1 MWRDMLL
8 MVHNISWHLLA
19 YLAHTAVQSAAVCN
33 ISGAALLPR
42 LTLVKR
48 LGKLAHIFRVSNVDT
63 SCTSIRRG
71 IDQHRCPAVRDEM
84 SFVSAI
90 GELLPPAGHG
100 GLLPPVSCCFFACQQ
115 PHVVV
120 LYAGPAPALCRCL
133 SSTALILLGSNQQSA
148 LQHIKNSRPYP
159 GRLLPREDLHGKQV
173 CQVAVP
179 CVPDVFILAHWG
191 GTKRN

>member
-1 MWRDMLL
+1 M
-8 MVHNISWHLLA
+8 HNISRHLLA
-19 YLAHTAVQSAAVCN
+19 YLAHTTVQSAAVRN

-42 LTLVKR
+42 LALIKC
-48 LGKLAHIFRVSNVDT
+48 LGKLAHIVRVSTLDT
-63 SCTSIRRG
+63 PCTSIRRG
-71 IDQHRCPAVRDEM
+71 IDLHRCPAVRDRM
-84 SFVSAI
+84 SFVSVI

-100 GLLPPVSCCFFACQQ
+100 GLLPPVSCCFFARQQ
-115 PHVVV
+115 SHVVV
-120 LYAGPAPALCRCL
+120 LYAGPAPALYRCL
-133 SSTALILLGSNQQSA
+133 CSTALILLGSNQQSA

-179 CVPDVFILAHWG
+179 CVPDAFILAHWG